1 VATSDL
7 GRLGADL
14 FSRVAATRTS
24 GDAASLSAA
33 ELYRKALHLL
43 PDDGSTRTALEA
55 ALNAVEERNRRTF
68 SAPAVVRA
76 AIVAETY
83 DPEARAEN
91 PLGDRVVSYLLT
103 HGITC
108 DQVLP
113 RSIEK
118 LKELPERYDLIMHG
132 GPRSPRPQGQLV
144 LEIFGDSKDFEQL
157 YLHRKHDFSTWDNRY
172 FGATWVLFAG
182 NGILLTM
189 EAADR
194 LVESGS
200 VASLVRYVRG
210 DVS

>member
-1 VATSDL
+1 M
-7 GRLGADL
+7 
-14 FSRVAATRTS
+14 
-24 GDAASLSAA
+24 
-33 ELYRKALHLL
+33 YRKALHLL

-91 PLGDRVVSYLLT
+91 PLGDRVVSYLFT

-113 RSIEK
+113 RSNEE
-118 LKELPERYDLIMHG
+118 LKELPKRDDLIIIHG
-132 GPRSPRPQGQLV
+132 GPRSPRPQGQFV

-157 YLHRKHDFSTWDNRY
+157 YLHRKHNFSTWDRRY
-172 FGATWVLFAG
+172 LGATWALFAG
-182 NGILLTM
+182 NGILLTV

-194 LVESGS
+194 LVESGA
-200 VASLVRYVRG
+200 VAALVRYIRG
-210 DVS
+210 DVP